1 MYNLLMVGAANYW
14 TERDTAEF
22 EWTRFLEHTQ
32 DAIAEQFNPLT
43 PDRIAELLTMPAL
56 FAVEFSNN
64 AAVRARNPD
73 EFAHVGRIVEIRRRG
88 NDVQFKFELDRAVE
102 PVPMEVIADAAWDLD
117 INVKLNENHRS
128 HWAVKDVDLLRVLSG
143 RGVRLTEGVTREVA
157 AEIKALAPA
166 APGSGDVR
174 PKVFIVHGRDDGLK
188 NEVALWLHRIG
199 MDEVILHEQPNQ
211 GRTIIAK
218 FRDLAA
224 DAVFAVVLAT
234 PDDVGS
240 LSGAE
245 KMCPRPRQ
253 NVVLELGFFIGALG
267 PERVAALVAGD
278 DIEMPSDY
286 DGVLYTRYDNAGGW
300 KLALL
305 KEFLAAGIPFDATA
319 AIGR

>member
-22 EWTRFLEHTQ
+22 EWGRFLEHTQ
-32 DAIAEQFNPLT
+32 EAIAEQFKPLT
-43 PDRIAELLTMPAL
+43 PERIADLLAMPAL
-56 FAVEFSNN
+56 FATEFSGN

-73 EFAHVGRIVEIRRRG
+73 ECAHVGRITEIRRRG
-88 NDVQFKFELDRAVE
+88 NEVQFKFELDLAVG
-102 PVPMEVIADAAWDLD
+102 PVPMELIAEAAWDLD
-117 INVKLNENHRS
+117 INVKSNENHRS
-128 HWAVKDVDLLRVLSG
+128 HWAVKDVDLARVLG
-143 RGVRLTEGVTREVA
+143 DRGVSFAGGVAPEVA
-157 AEIKALAPA
+157 AEIEGLAPA
-166 APGSGDVR
+166 APGRSGPR

-224 DAVFAVVLAT
+224 DAAFAVVLAT
-234 PDDVGS
+234 PDDVGG
-240 LSGAE
+240 LAGAE
-245 KMCPRPRQ
+245 SMQPRARQ

-267 PERVAALVAGD
+267 PARVAALVAGD
-278 DIEMPSDY
+278 DIETPSDY
-286 DGVLYTRYDNAGGW
+286 DGVLYTRYDKAGGW